1 LTLGES
7 LGVYQTP
14 TVFVNGRAVLSF
26 AGIPYDNLKAL
37 VQFEI
42 DHAGK

>member
-1 LTLGES
+1 VPGIA
-7 LGVYQTP
+7 
-14 TVFVNGRAVLSF
+14 N
-26 AGIPYDNLKAL
+26 IPYDNLKQL